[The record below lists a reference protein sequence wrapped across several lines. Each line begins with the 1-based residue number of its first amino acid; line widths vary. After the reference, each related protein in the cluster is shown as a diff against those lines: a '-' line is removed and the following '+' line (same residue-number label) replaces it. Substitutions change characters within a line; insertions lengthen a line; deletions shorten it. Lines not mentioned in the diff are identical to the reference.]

1 MRGERKVLQVSA
13 ADMLRLRY
21 NPFYSYQEQRM
32 LAFVGLETDVQAA
45 CFKR

>member
-1 MRGERKVLQVSA
+1 VLRVSA

-32 LAFVGLETDVQAA
+32 LAFIGLEVDVHEP
-45 CFKR
+45 CFMR